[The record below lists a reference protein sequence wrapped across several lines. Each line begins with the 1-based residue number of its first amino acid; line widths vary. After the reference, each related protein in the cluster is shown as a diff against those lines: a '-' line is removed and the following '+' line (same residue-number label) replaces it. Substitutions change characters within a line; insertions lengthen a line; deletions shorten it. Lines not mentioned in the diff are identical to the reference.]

1 MAHAAATSGAS
12 PALWS
17 AVAYRCQELGSR
29 VNYWDAVHILQAFTA
44 AGVTNADLL
53 MHLAEVLTDKT
64 SKMAP
69 KHILDV
75 LAVYEAADLR
85 PAGLYVELLHA
96 IVRLA
101 RSMYAEELTLVLQA
115 LARYGLGNPTVVA
128 QLMRVVQIEIKEFRL
143 RYLCAT
149 AGALGTMRACPAEL
163 MATLDSHARFEV
175 DTINT
180 QELLDNVQAFPQLEY
195 SWQPYEDLCL
205 REFLSRV
212 ARLQTA
218 EDVDQMVDPFQ
229 VLFFLQARGHLHTD
243 YLRALTQWCL
253 RGVHRPNVR
262 SERRPTTAQLITLYD
277 YCREHE
283 LEDEPALNDA
293 IAYFVESGGGK
304 WQEVYARPLSY
315 TKKRYYIRTEDPLQ
329 DVDLPPLPRSRSAP
343 AKVKMLEDLPGLP
356 GLPALTPTERE
367 DQEDDLALIEEAD
380 VVRKKP
386 SGSSPLLKEGESI
399 ARVRVRSRRKLD
411 RPRRAFD
418 PLRKRYRDQELPQ
431 PLWYYG
437 GWGMR
442 PKYQPG
448 RSLGSRYPYAKVPI
462 GPRGGAWVLRR

>member
-1 MAHAAATSGAS
+1 
-12 PALWS
+12 
-17 AVAYRCQELGSR
+17 
-29 VNYWDAVHILQAFTA
+29 
-44 AGVTNADLL
+44 
-53 MHLAEVLTDKT
+53 MHLADVLTDKT

-101 RSMYAEELTLVLQA
+101 RSMYAEELTLTLQA

-128 QLMRVVQIEIKEFRL
+128 QLIRAVQSEIKEFRL

-149 AGALGTMRACPAEL
+149 AGALGTLQACPEKL
-163 MATLDSHARFEV
+163 MTVLDSRARFEV
-175 DTINT
+175 DTINV

-195 SWQPYEDLCL
+195 SWQPYEELCL
-205 REFLSRV
+205 AEFLHRV
-212 ARLQTA
+212 AEFRTA
-218 EDVDQMVDPFQ
+218 EEVDQLVDPFHT
-229 VLFFLQARGHLHTD
+229 LFFLQARGHLHSD

-262 SERRPTTAQLITLYD
+262 SERRPTTAQLVTLYD
-277 YCREHE
+277 YCREHG

-304 WQEVYARPLSY
+304 WHELYARPLSY
-315 TKKRYYIRTEDPLQ
+315 QKKRRYWRTEDPLEG
-329 DVDLPPLPRSRSAP
+329 VALPQLPGSRASAKP
-343 AKVKMLEDLPGLP
+343 KMLEEGLP
-356 GLPALTPTERE
+356 GLPALPSLPSVEE
-367 DQEDDLALIEEAD
+367 VGENEEAD
-380 VVRKKP
+380 ELDAEHKKP
-386 SGSSPLLKEGESI
+386 SESSPLLKKGESI
-399 ARVRVRSRRKLD
+399 VRVRKSSRRKVA
-411 RPRRAFD
+411 RPRISWD
-418 PLRKRYRDQELPQ
+418 PLRPRFRDKELPQ

-448 RSLGSRYPYAKVPI
+448 RSLGRRYPYAGVPI
-462 GPRGGAWVLRR
+462 GPRGGAWHKRR